1 MVVGV
6 GVDVSLPMRPMAI
19 AGTQYTL
26 SLSMAAA
33 LGVSGGWGGDTNGE
47 IVLLC
52 IPACSFPISG
62 FDRKDD
68 DYPVLASGGPTGG
81 LVGNGPWKQ
90 FSMTFTP
97 ASNCPAVMIG
107 PAITQTIASSPSNLA
122 VSYVFYDA
130 LNLQE
135 TGTANGECDASNEC
149 IPI

>member
-1 MVVGV
+1 
-6 GVDVSLPMRPMAI
+6 MAI

-33 LGVSGGWGGDTNGE
+33 LGTPGGYGGDTNGE
-47 IVLLC
+47 TVLLC

-62 FDRKDD
+62 VDRKDD
-68 DYPVLASGGPTGG
+68 DYPVLASGSPTGG

-97 ASNCPAVMIG
+97 GSNCPAIMLG
-107 PAITQTIASSPSNLA
+107 AAITQTIAANMYG
-122 VSYVFYDA
+122 SYVFYDA